1 MDLSAVWCIGVP
13 MAFTG
18 AFLLHWPVY
27 GVMALIALEEMFKL
41 IIGLPRFFSKKWIKD
56 LVADTQTSP
65 GEIS

>member
-1 MDLSAVWCIGVP
+1 
-13 MAFTG
+13 
-18 AFLLHWPVY
+18 
-27 GVMALIALEEMFKL
+27 LEEMFKL